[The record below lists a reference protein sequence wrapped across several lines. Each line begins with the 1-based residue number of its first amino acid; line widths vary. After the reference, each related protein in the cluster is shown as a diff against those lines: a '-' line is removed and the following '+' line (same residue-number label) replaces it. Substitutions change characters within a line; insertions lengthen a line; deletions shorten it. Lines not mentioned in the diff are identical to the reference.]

1 MSNLKLVILLGFVLI
16 FAAGITV
23 GRSPSLKEQ
32 PQTKGHE
39 HSWLS
44 NQLHLSSPQEAQMKT
59 IWSDPSITR
68 PDLPKLCREADH
80 QRDEAIRNM
89 LTPDER
95 AKYDQIQRDHDAT
108 IAAIFGE
115 KSQAMRDAE
124 EKTRMILSDEQR
136 KKYDEILKAHGHH
149 GPPVRRR
156 TRGNGPAPAP
166 APAAAPQTTTSHRE
180 SAQ

>member
-1 MSNLKLVILLGFVLI
+1 VSNLKLVILLGFVLI

-23 GRSPSLKEQ
+23 GRSPALKDQ
-32 PQTKGHE
+32 PQLKGPGHE

-44 NQLHLSSPQEAQMKT
+44 NQLHLSSQQEAQMKS

-68 PDLPKLCREADH
+68 PDIPKLCREADH
-80 QRDEAIRNM
+80 QRDEAIRDM

-95 AKYDQIQRDHDAT
+95 AKYEQIQREHDAT
-108 IAAIFGE
+108 IAAVFAE

-124 EKTRMILSDEQR
+124 DKTRLMLSEEQR

-156 TRGNGPAPAP
+156 ARGNGPAQ
-166 APAAAPQTTTSHRE
+166 APAAAPQTTTGQKE
-180 SAQ
+180 SVR